1 MDRRG
6 ESEESGDD
14 ETKRKSLN
22 GEVDSLQAPSTGETT
37 LAWGKHLK
45 WLSLW
50 SISLPLLSLPFLV
63 PEESP
68 VDMDTITLD
77 PDEEVKHSV
86 FQRVDRWML
95 LALWFIVLIIYL
107 GCGSGPL
114 SHWED
119 WGSGG
124 SSEGKGE
131 SIKCFFV
138 VVVVLLRGNIVGLS
152 SYWIKICIDL
162 LTWSIN

>member
-37 LAWGKHLK
+37 LAWRKQLK
-45 WLSLW
+45 RLSLLFL
-50 SISLPLLSLPFLV
+50 SLPLRSLPFLV

-86 FQRVDRWML
+86 FERVGRWML
-95 LALWFIVLIIYL
+95 LALWFIVSYL
-107 GCGSGPL
+107 FRMWIWSTVALGRLRVWRFFGR
-114 SHWED
+114 HRWEYCVVFL
-119 WGSGG
+119 GGG
-124 SSEGKGE
+124 SS
-131 SIKCFFV
+131 
-138 VVVVLLRGNIVGLS
+138 IVGLS
-152 SYWIKICIDL
+152 SYWIK
-162 LTWSIN
+162 